1 MRKDD
6 TKPEVE
12 FPKMLYYKGNPNDQR
27 QVNSQ
32 EEEDRLG
39 DSWVDAPSEPDVGPS
54 RIRVDDKGKVVIK
67 GEDGKEADPTKES
80 ETDGSVGASLRE
92 SVHAKAESNKADAV
106 AKKDKEASPAAKSI
120 AHESGESPL
129 KKS

>member
-1 MRKDD
+1 MKEDKV
-6 TKPEVE
+6 KPENE
-12 FPKMLYYKGNPNDQR
+12 FPKMLYFKGDANDQR

-39 DSWVDAPSEPDVGPS
+39 GDWVDAPSEPDVGPS
-54 RIRVDDKGKVVIK
+54 RVRVNDQGKVVIK
-67 GEDGKEADPTKES
+67 GEDGKEPDPTKAS
-80 ETDGSVGASLRE
+80 ETDGSIGASLRE
-92 SVHAKAESNKADAV
+92 SVHTKAESNKEDAA

-120 AHESGESPL
+120 AHQSGESPL